1 MKPFEPASI
10 PKEETLKSMQAL
22 EDAWKK
28 NQCADLNGGK
38 PMTEDEYR
46 NATVTI
52 ASNAAEAEMWLND
65 IYQVAVYKND
75 KGPLIH
81 LSIKR
86 RDRKPIHDWR
96 DLQEIKNLLV
106 GRENEGVELFPAESR
121 RVDTS
126 NQYHMFVLKDPAVRF
141 PFGFN
146 AGRVVTEATFGKS
159 VQRPLPK
166 DHA

>member
-1 MKPFEPASI
+1 MQ
-10 PKEETLKSMQAL
+10 SMAAL
-22 EDAWKK
+22 EQAWTK
-28 NQCADLNGGK
+28 NKCADLNGDQ
-38 PMTEDEYR
+38 PMTEQQYQHAVVQVAA
-46 NATVTI
+46 NAHDV
-52 ASNAAEAEMWLND
+52 EMWLND
-65 IYQVAVYKND
+65 VYQVGVYKKD
-75 KGPLIH
+75 SGPLIH

-126 NQYHMFVLKDPAVRF
+126 NQYHMFVLKDTAVRF